1 MNIRQRHFIK
11 QTEIKKLKEDILK
24 QYDESFINQIFP
36 DKCNVEVIL
45 TEADDTLYA
54 INNKLKMWK
63 SKEGYIPLLTL
74 LLDEKMKI
82 NMKTVVVDKGA
93 IRFVT
98 NGADIMKPGVTKI
111 DPKIKK
117 DDIVRI
123 VDENHGRALAIG
135 KALYNANEMSEH
147 NKGKII
153 KNLHTIQDS
162 VWEFEKEFK

>member
-1 MNIRQRHFIK
+1 MNIKQRHFIK

-24 QYDESFINQIFP
+24 QYDESFIIQIFP

-54 INNKLKMWK
+54 VNNKLKMWK

-98 NGADIMKPGVTKI
+98 NGADIMRPGVTKI

-135 KALYNANEMSEH
+135 KALYNATEMSEQ
-147 NKGKII
+147 KSGKII
-153 KNLHTIQDS
+153 KNLQSI
-162 VWEFEKEFK
+162 KELRKFKDFIL